1 MNGNIQI
8 IVDAIANWRV
18 SYSLSLPKS
27 CINNQTVRF
36 FFTDVNWNRASGS
49 ATDSSWKKAYCSPPT
64 LGFLPTRDGANKR
77 DRDRRIERPR
87 ELISRRPS
95 EPVKLISPDP
105 PTEDIE
111 NSSVA
116 VVKTEETIADDVRP
130 SSSAIDADEVENFS
144 DFSDDVDEIL
154 NRDLQVSIFRRCF
167 LRKNWINWLKHFSS
181 TGTRI

>member
-1 MNGNIQI
+1 
-8 IVDAIANWRV
+8 
-18 SYSLSLPKS
+18 
-27 CINNQTVRF
+27 
-36 FFTDVNWNRASGS
+36 
-49 ATDSSWKKAYCSPPT
+49 
-64 LGFLPTRDGANKR
+64 LPTRDGVNKR

-105 PTEDIE
+105 PAEEIE

-130 SSSAIDADEVENFS
+130 SSSAIDADEIENFS

-154 NRDLQVSIFRRCF
+154 NRDLQVSIFRRY
-167 LRKNWINWLKHFSS
+167 LKKKLD
-181 TGTRI
+181 